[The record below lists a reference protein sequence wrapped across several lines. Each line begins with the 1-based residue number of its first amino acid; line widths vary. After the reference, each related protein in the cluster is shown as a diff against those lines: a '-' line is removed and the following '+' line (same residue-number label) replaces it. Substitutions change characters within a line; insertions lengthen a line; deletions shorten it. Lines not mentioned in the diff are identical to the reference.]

1 MPLTAY
7 SISSEKEL
15 DVEQLLDQLSAR
27 AGIGRI
33 SPEDLPDA
41 WRAHIRTDLE
51 CPCCFVVGAEIVRE
65 AVSRTSGR
73 AVRQACFRFAVPGH
87 QAHCDF
93 ASSERANATPE
104 NLVPFGVANS
114 NLTRAVREL
123 VCTGIQVGTFNQR
136 SIRDMRE
143 WFFNKK
149 AEALFEV
156 TLDPRVPKWVAG
168 ISRTTAHSFG
178 PLPLGVALTAEI
190 ASVPGFDWV
199 SEASR
204 RQRARHQEI
213 LDAIQQQRLWIHD
226 TADRIESLA
235 KRYQGQVVFD
245 PSVLAVEYGKSQAL
259 ASFICRNYDPIKPG
273 SRNGSIAVSVLALS
287 ALLLFVSNWDL
298 NSATATFAAIAAAA
312 GRSDET
318 LGNVMGLNPFHDYD
332 AWDRLKR
339 LQALRIAVPENDDP
353 KAELKQIE
361 MEIRSQFQGLPKML
375 QAPLA

>member
-51 CPCCFVVGAEIVRE
+51 CPCCFVTGAEIVRE

-93 ASSERANATPE
+93 ASSERANTTPE
-104 NLVPFGVANS
+104 NLIQFGIANS

-123 VCTGIQVGTFNQR
+123 VCTGILLHAFSQR

-143 WFFNKK
+143 WFFHKK
-149 AEALFEV
+149 KEALLEV
-156 TLDPRVPKWVAG
+156 TLDPRIPKWIDGLWRIAG
-168 ISRTTAHSFG
+168 YSLG
-178 PLPLGVALTAEI
+178 PLPPGVSLTAEI
-190 ASVPGFDWV
+190 ASMPGFDWV
-199 SEASR
+199 AEAGR
-204 RQRARHQEI
+204 RLRVRHQEI

-245 PSVLAVEYGKSQAL
+245 PSVLAVEYSKSQAL
-259 ASFICRNYDPIKPG
+259 AAFISRNYDPVKSG
-273 SRNGSIAVSVLALS
+273 SRNGSVAVSVLALS
-287 ALLLFVSNWDL
+287 ALLLFVSDWDL
-298 NSATATFAAIAAAA
+298 SRATATFAAIAAAA
-312 GRSDET
+312 GQSDQS

-339 LQALRIAVPENDDP
+339 LQALDIIAADNFDP
-353 KAELKQIE
+353 KSELKQIE
-361 MEIRSQFQGLPKML
+361 TEIRSEFQTSP
-375 QAPLA
+375 